1 MKKSLNGRAF
11 RLLIMNDYRKGWAL
25 RYLREAKAELTAA
38 QKTPYKAPSLVFEAL
53 RKAQAAIYYSMGEPT
68 FIATI
73 VHETLYTKQFIEDP
87 ILKFLV
93 EIERTIQ
100 QIAQRPRSDGEAVME
115 LVNDWVQLASEIVEL
130 FTGESA

>member
-1 MKKSLNGRAF
+1 LSM
-11 RLLIMNDYRKGWAL
+11 MNNYRKGWAL

-38 QKTPYKAPSLVFEAL
+38 QKTPYMAPSLIFEAL
-53 RKAQAAIYYSMGEPT
+53 RKAQAAIYYSLGEPT

-73 VHETLYTKQFIEDP
+73 VHETLYTKQFVEDP

-93 EIERTIQ
+93 EIERTVQ
-100 QIAQRPRSDGEAVME
+100 QIAQKPRSDSEMVMDQ
-115 LVNDWVQLASEIVEL
+115 VNDFVQLASEIVEL